1 MDEIMLS
8 YLTINKA
15 AKACDRGFSW
25 KQVGRI
31 DIASG
36 VGAAATV
43 GVANFFGP
51 TGWAVFG
58 AATLGGAV
66 GGSVSEAILQIW
78 Q

>member
-1 MDEIMLS
+1 MDEVMLT

-15 AKACDRGFSW
+15 AKACDSGFSW

-58 AATLGGAV
+58 AATLGTAV
-66 GGSVSEAILQIW
+66 GGSVTDAILQVW
-78 Q
+78 N